1 MARYGAILLTV
12 LGLFSAAGCAT
23 YGQRVPTNVEAVT
36 THEFNPTDLQ
46 IICNQAVA
54 KLLAKNIFPADG
66 KPTVIV
72 TKVDNNTDEH
82 VNTPIIRQYI
92 TSELGDS
99 NKVRMVSAA
108 ATGEPGSATMK
119 QLEFQQSAF
128 VDPTTAKKIGKMV
141 GADYIVQ
148 GELSNI
154 TSEAGSRKGQYFLFT
169 LTLVSI
175 ETGEYWTSKVDIQKE
190 SKSGWFG
197 W

>member
-1 MARYGAILLTV
+1 MARYGAALAMIVALLP
-12 LGLFSAAGCAT
+12 AAGCAT

-54 KLLAKNIFPADG
+54 KLLAKNILPPDTKPA
-66 KPTVIV
+66 VIV

-92 TSELGDS
+92 TSELSDS
-99 NKVRMVSAA
+99 NKVRLVSAA

-175 ETGEYWTSKVDIQKE
+175 ETGEFWTSKVDIQKE